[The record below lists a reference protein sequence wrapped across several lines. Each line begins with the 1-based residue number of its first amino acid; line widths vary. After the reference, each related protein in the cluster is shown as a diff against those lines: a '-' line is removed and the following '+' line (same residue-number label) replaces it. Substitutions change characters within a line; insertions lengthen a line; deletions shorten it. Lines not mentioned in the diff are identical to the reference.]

1 MRRGFSLIT
10 AIFMMVLVAVVGVAI
25 LNLSTF
31 SVEQKSQA
39 FLRTQAELLAR
50 SGTEYAVLQLSKN
63 GVGPVNISADPFDI
77 NITMDNLGNGAVLM
91 DTIVTAPDLAMPIRY
106 HRRTVQR
113 P

>member
-1 MRRGFSLIT
+1 MIT

-25 LNLSTF
+25 LNLSAF

-39 FLRTQAELLAR
+39 FLRAQAELLAR

-63 GVGPVNISADPFDI
+63 GVFAPVNISADPFDI
-77 NITMDNLGNGAVLM
+77 NITMNDLGSGTVLM